1 MANNTYYCIIDMGD
15 NMLGT
20 IKIDE
25 IYEAEIIG
33 LENEGMGVCK
43 IHGMVVFVPKTLIG
57 EKVRVRIT
65 DIKKN
70 FARGK
75 VVEILESSSKRCES
89 KCPYYDE
96 CGGCNLR
103 HQEGEEN
110 LKFKKEKVETAL
122 KRIGKL
128 DVKVEN
134 VLQSFK
140 EDNYRNK
147 VSFKVEDTRIGF
159 YGEGTY
165 QLIDIDYCLLAQ
177 NEINDALMVIR
188 KYLMENKNEIKS
200 ITIKYGNAMNELLID
215 IYSLND
221 KDIEILDYLTIN
233 IKNLKTVIYNEK
245 VVYGTGYI
253 KEISNGLMFN
263 VSAKSFFQVNGT
275 QAEKLYETAIN
286 LARLDK
292 DDVVLDLYCG
302 TGTITSI
309 VAGHA
314 KKVIGIEI
322 VEDAIIDA
330 KENLKINNINNVQ
343 FICGD
348 AAKEITKIK
357 EKIDVIFVD
366 PPRKGVDRKAIAVM
380 KKLSPKK
387 IVYIS
392 CNPVTMARDLSYLN
406 DLYEVKKVVPV
417 DMFPNT
423 AHVECVALLEKKL

>member
-1 MANNTYYCIIDMGD
+1 MGD
-15 NMLGT
+15 IMLGT

-25 IYEAEIIG
+25 IYETEITS
-33 LENEGMGVCK
+33 LENEGSGVCK
-43 IHGMVVFVPKTLIG
+43 INQMIVFVPKALPG
-57 EKVRVRIT
+57 EKVRIRIT
-65 DIKKN
+65 EKKKN

-75 VVEILESSSKRCES
+75 IVEILKSSDKRIES
-89 KCPYYDE
+89 KCPYYEE

-103 HQEGEEN
+103 HQTSKEN

-128 DVKVEN
+128 DVKVEDTIPS
-134 VLQSFK
+134 LK

-147 VSFKVEDTRIGF
+147 VSFKVEDNRIGF

-177 NEINDALMVIR
+177 KQINDSLNVI
-188 KYLMENKNEIKS
+188 KNYLKENDNEIKN
-200 ITIKYGNAMNELLID
+200 ITIRYGNAMDELLID
-215 IYSLND
+215 IYSLNNT
-221 KDIEILDYLTIN
+221 DIKILDYLTTN
-233 IKNLKTVIYNEK
+233 ICNLKSVIFNDK
-245 VVYGTGYI
+245 VVYGNGYI

-263 VSAKSFFQVNGT
+263 ISAKSFFQVNSVQT
-275 QAEKLYETAIN
+275 EKLYDEIVKVAN
-286 LARLDK
+286 LSK

-309 VAGHA
+309 VSKYV

-330 KENLKINNINNVQ
+330 KENLKINGINNAK

-348 AAKEITKIK
+348 AAKEISKIK
-357 EKIDVIFVD
+357 EKVDVVIVD
-366 PPRKGVDRKAIAVM
+366 PPRKGVDRKAIAIM
-380 KKLSPKK
+380 KKISPKK
-387 IVYIS
+387 IVYVS

-406 DLYEVKKVVPV
+406 DLYDVKKVTPV

-423 AHVECVALLEKKL
+423 AHVESVVLLERK

>member
-1 MANNTYYCIIDMGD
+1 MGD
-15 NMLGT
+15 IMLGT

-25 IYEAEIIG
+25 IYETEITS
-33 LENEGMGVCK
+33 LENEGSGVCK
-43 IHGMVVFVPKTLIG
+43 INQMIVFVPKALPG
-57 EKVRVRIT
+57 EKVRIRIT
-65 DIKKN
+65 EKKKN

-75 VVEILESSSKRCES
+75 IVEILKSSDKRIES
-89 KCPYYDE
+89 KCSYYEE

-103 HQEGEEN
+103 HQTSKEN

-128 DVKVEN
+128 DVKVEDTIPS
-134 VLQSFK
+134 LK

-147 VSFKVEDTRIGF
+147 VSFKVEDNRIGF

-177 NEINDALMVIR
+177 KQINDSLNVI
-188 KYLMENKNEIKS
+188 KNYLKENDNEIKN
-200 ITIKYGNAMNELLID
+200 ITIRYGNAMDELLID
-215 IYSLND
+215 IYSLNNT
-221 KDIEILDYLTIN
+221 DIKILDYLTTN
-233 IKNLKTVIYNEK
+233 ICNLKSVIFNDK
-245 VVYGTGYI
+245 VVYGNGYI

-263 VSAKSFFQVNGT
+263 VSAKSFFQVNSVQT
-275 QAEKLYETAIN
+275 EKLYDEIVKVAN
-286 LARLDK
+286 LSK

-309 VAGHA
+309 VSKYV

-330 KENLKINNINNVQ
+330 KENLKINGINNAK

-348 AAKEITKIK
+348 AAKEISKIK
-357 EKIDVIFVD
+357 EKVDVVIVD
-366 PPRKGVDRKAIAVM
+366 PPRKGVDRKAIAIM
-380 KKLSPKK
+380 KKISPKK
-387 IVYIS
+387 IVYVS

-406 DLYEVKKVVPV
+406 DLYDVKKVTPV

-423 AHVECVALLEKKL
+423 AHVESVVLLERK